1 MLPPTLLLPPPP
13 ELFRLRIFISSV
25 KRIIFCLFVIDK
37 SDDTNT
43 SYVVL
48 LISCCCCCVAT
59 KYLKYPNSYRDIN
72 YFIISLLRFFF
83 NGTLL
88 RFSTTEIIYEIYEGN
103 MNCIR
108 DAQKLICI
116 TNRNR
121 LRSLFNKDFNKKMI

>member
-48 LISCCCCCVAT
+48 LISCCCCVVT